1 MQIDNVELTNCAVR
15 ASQYPEE
22 GKPEFLLVG
31 RSNVG
36 KSSFINTIINRKT
49 LHIHLQNPVKPKL

>member
-1 MQIDNVELTNCAVR
+1 MQIDTVELANCAVR

-22 GKPEFLLVG
+22 GLAEFLLVG

-36 KSSFINTIINRKT
+36 KSSFINTLIEKILLILLLNQEKHKR
-49 LHIHLQNPVKPKL
+49 